1 MTQPELAAKAHVTD
15 DTVRSWEAGDH
26 TPTPTNLQEL
36 SRVFKLTID
45 QLWEAAVLLVP
56 EFDVG
61 IHLFPAPPVA
71 ARDELV
77 IEPINRKLRTQEF
90 DCHVINGFDELE
102 AQLEGSIP
110 GNGSN
115 PRYKARLLESVK
127 QKKTALVLCGFRP
140 PSEQAWRTY
149 IEIIGSLKY
158 DCCIVVIQAVDPF
171 HTQALVRGGSRYAA
185 KTYPVEMTPQD
196 YTPDLRDLGDEIP
209 ACCRKTILAV
219 LDGRTDDVRRDCVA
233 KLIDAK
239 LMARRN
245 DDVFLTYGSEPQWRE
260 IAGP

>member
-1 MTQPELAAKAHVTD
+1 MTQPELATKAHVTD

-26 TPTPTNLQEL
+26 TPTQKNLQEL
-36 SRVFKLTID
+36 SRVFGLPID

-71 ARDELV
+71 AREELV
-77 IEPINRKLRTQEF
+77 IEPINRKLRAQNF
-90 DCHVINGFDELE
+90 DRHVINGFDELGTK
-102 AQLEGSIP
+102 LEGSVP
-110 GNGSN
+110 GNSSE
-115 PRYKARLLESVK
+115 PHYKARLLEWVK

-171 HTQALVRGGSRYAA
+171 HIQPLLNAGSQYGA
-185 KTYPVEMTPQD
+185 KTYPVEMAPQD
-196 YTPDLRDLGDEIP
+196 YAPGLCDLRDEIP
-209 ACCRKTILAV
+209 GCCMKTILAL
-219 LDGRTDDVRRDCVA
+219 LDGRTEETRKECVA

-239 LMARRN
+239 IMARRN
-245 DDVFLTYGSEPQWRE
+245 DGVFLTYGSEPQWRE
-260 IAGP
+260 IVEQ